1 MKMKGK
7 LFYSESEVKIVEE
20 KLEEIIDKIINNQIL
35 KI

>member
-7 LFYSESEVKIVEE
+7 LYNRESEVKIVEE